1 MIEGLNVR
9 PNEIVANLWNFGFDG
24 KDERFNKGQKKF
36 VIANK
41 LSFQMEKK
49 QDSRH
54 KIQEDSDHELIFETN
69 VG

>member
-1 MIEGLNVR
+1 M
-9 PNEIVANLWNFGFDG
+9 
-24 KDERFNKGQKKF
+24 GQKKF

-41 LSFQMEKK
+41 LLFQMEKK

-54 KIQEDSDHELIFETN
+54 KIQEDSDPGLNFENN

>member
-1 MIEGLNVR
+1 MSV
-9 PNEIVANLWNFGFDG
+9 
-24 KDERFNKGQKKF
+24 QTKF

-41 LSFQMEKK
+41 LLFQMEKK